1 MIISLAKFKFTRSRL
16 ITQMFTFSGVY
27 ELRMYDIVL
36 GKSEQWAHRFV
47 QGLPDRCKLSEP
59 VGVWFTEF
67 GQVNTGMFLDK
78 PFIVD

>member
-1 MIISLAKFKFTRSRL
+1 
-16 ITQMFTFSGVY
+16 
-27 ELRMYDIVL
+27 MYDIVL

-67 GQVNTGMFLDK
+67 GQVNTGTTFLDK
-78 PFIVD
+78 PFIVSCGLSPTSSLEFAFHFELF